1 MKKIFIIMF
10 LFSALTGFSQ
20 NSKLSAD
27 DMGRIALAAY
37 VPQQID
43 KMPDAARSFLQ
54 NKLSQIVNKSGMGG
68 SAANERFIITANVN
82 VITKDVLPSAPP
94 LTQFNLDVTFYI
106 GDGIE
111 GTKFTSTSLSVK
123 GTGENETKAYIAAL
137 KNISPSNTN
146 IQTFVEAG
154 KTRIIEYYNSKCDFI
169 LKEAQSLASQ
179 NKYEESIS
187 KLISVPEVC
196 KACYDKAMDAVAPIY
211 QKQIDRECKQRLME
225 ATTAWNA
232 SQDLSSAESA
242 GYVLSQIEPSAAC
255 YKEALSL
262 SNQIAKRVKEL
273 DQREWKFQMKQQQD
287 DVDIQ
292 KATIKAVRDIGVAY
306 GNGPKATVVRYN
318 VYGWW

>member
-1 MKKIFIIMF
+1 MKKLFLTMF
-10 LFSALTGFSQ
+10 LLSVYTAFCQ
-20 NSKLSAD
+20 NNKSSAD

-43 KMPDAARSFLQ
+43 KMPDAARSLLQ
-54 NKLSQIVNKSGMGG
+54 NKLSQIVTKGGMGG

-94 LTQFNLDVTFYI
+94 LTQFNLEVTFYI

-111 GTKFTSTSLSVK
+111 GTKFTSASVSVK
-123 GTGENETKAYIAAL
+123 GTGENETKAYISAL
-137 KNISPSNTN
+137 KNISPSNSV
-146 IQTFVEAG
+146 IQSFVETG

-232 SQDLSSAESA
+232 AQDLSSAENA
-242 GYVLSQIEPSAAC
+242 GGILSQIEPGASC
-255 YKEALSL
+255 YKEALAL
-262 SNQIAKRVKEL
+262 STKIAQRVKEL

-287 DVDIQ
+287 NVDIQ
-292 KATIKAVRDIGVAY
+292 KATIKAARDIGVAY
-306 GNGPKATVVRYN
+306 GNHQPSVVYK

>member
-1 MKKIFIIMF
+1 MIMF
-10 LFSALTGFSQ
+10 LFSALAGFSQ
-20 NSKLSAD
+20 NTKSSAD
-27 DMGRIALAAY
+27 DMGRIALAAF

-43 KMPDAARSFLQ
+43 KMPEAARSLLK
-54 NKLSQIVNKSGMGG
+54 NKLSQIVTKSGMGG
-68 SAANERFIITANVN
+68 SAAKERFIITANVN

-94 LTQFNLDVTFYI
+94 LTQFNLEVTFYI

-111 GTKFTSTSLSVK
+111 GTKFTSTSVSVK

-137 KNISPSNTN
+137 KNISPSNPE
-146 IQTFVEAG
+146 IQSFVEAG
-154 KTRIIEYYNSKCDFI
+154 KTRIVEYYNSKCDFI

-179 NKYEESIS
+179 NKYDESIS
-187 KLISVPEVC
+187 KLISIPEVC

-211 QKQIDRECKQRLME
+211 QKQIDRACKQRLME

-232 SQDLSSAESA
+232 AQDLYSAENA
-242 GYVLSQIEPSAAC
+242 GAILSQIEPGAAC
-255 YKEALSL
+255 YKDAQVLS
-262 SNQIAKRVKEL
+262 SKIAQRVKEL

-292 KATIKAVRDIGVAY
+292 KATIKAARDIGVAY
-306 GNGPKATVVRYN
+306 GNNQPDVVYK